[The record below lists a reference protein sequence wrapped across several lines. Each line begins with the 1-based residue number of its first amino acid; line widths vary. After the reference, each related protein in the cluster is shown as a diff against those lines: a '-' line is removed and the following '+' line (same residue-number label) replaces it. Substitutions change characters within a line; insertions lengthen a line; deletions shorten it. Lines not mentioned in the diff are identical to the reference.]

1 MTQLNNRKRFGKHL
15 RKLRKEARL
24 SQQELGKKA
33 KIHRTYIGSVERGQ
47 QNISLDNIYKIASAL
62 KIAPKD
68 LFDF

>member
-1 MTQLNNRKRFGKHL
+1 MTQPNNRKRFGKHL
-15 RKLRKEARL
+15 KKLRREAKL